1 MKYQENISTQKKTSQ
16 TSQKPPPLT
25 SRSTMDSIDLRMQV
39 DQRRKRKGEA
49 AGAFDLVLE
58 SVDRE
63 EPFAD
68 PEVPLNISKT
78 AGVLVIYP
86 QVVYMRSVSFPLECL
101 RWKACHFQM
110 TDLHQRSIQANS
122 FPYRSPNL
130 YKIKRQEKHLTVSF
144 DH

>member
-1 MKYQENISTQKKTSQ
+1 
-16 TSQKPPPLT
+16 
-25 SRSTMDSIDLRMQV
+25 MDSIDLRMQV

-78 AGVLVIYP
+78 AGV
-86 QVVYMRSVSFPLECL
+86 
-101 RWKACHFQM
+101 
-110 TDLHQRSIQANS
+110 
-122 FPYRSPNL
+122 
-130 YKIKRQEKHLTVSF
+130 
-144 DH
+144 

>member
-1 MKYQENISTQKKTSQ
+1 MKYQENISTQKETSQ

-25 SRSTMDSIDLRMQV
+25 SRSTMDSIDLRMQA

-78 AGVLVIYP
+78 AGV
-86 QVVYMRSVSFPLECL
+86 
-101 RWKACHFQM
+101 
-110 TDLHQRSIQANS
+110 
-122 FPYRSPNL
+122 
-130 YKIKRQEKHLTVSF
+130 
-144 DH
+144 